1 MINQFRNFCNNAES
15 YSQIKQDLMVLF
27 FLGNNPGY
35 FVEFG
40 ACDGIYYS
48 NTFLLEAY
56 HGWSGIL
63 AEPSTYYTKV
73 LKEKRLSKIETLC
86 VSDKS
91 GDTIDFVEVDGN
103 RCISGMYD
111 YAFNDNHSETRK
123 RKGSIYKVDTIS
135 LKDLLDKHDAPEV
148 IDYISID
155 TEGSEYSILNAYD
168 FSRMFKVIT
177 VEHNNTYQKPLIHS
191 LLISKGYIN
200 VFPEDSKWDGWYV
213 LPDVYNNAKIRFNS
227 NI

>member
-1 MINQFRNFCNNAES
+1 MINQFRNFCQNTES
-15 YSQIKQDLMVLF
+15 YSQLKQDLMVLF

-48 NTFLLEAY
+48 NTFLLETY

-63 AEPSTYYTKV
+63 AEPSIYYHKT

-91 GDTIDFVEVDGN
+91 GDTVDFVEVDGT
-103 RCISGMYD
+103 RCISGIYD
-111 YAFNDNHSETRK
+111 YAFNDNHSETRR

-135 LKDLLDKHDAPEV
+135 LKDLLDKHNAPEV

-168 FSRMFKVIT
+168 FSRTFKVIT
-177 VEHNNTYQKPLIHS
+177 VEHNNTYQKPLIDS
-191 LLISKGYIN
+191 LLISQGYIK

-213 LPDVYNNAKIRFNS
+213 LPDVYNNAKMRFNS